1 MSGRGKRMSL
11 LPQPAHMSGAEAKLI
26 LKDQVFK
33 DAVAAGW
40 LRECARK
47 PGGGSVY
54 YATADVMDVSLRI
67 AGGEYPGEVAETGR
81 RGDNE
86 TKKRRAA

>member
-1 MSGRGKRMSL
+1 MAL
-11 LPQPAHMSGAEAKLI
+11 LPAPAHLSQAEAKLV

-33 DAVAAGW
+33 DAIGAGW

-47 PGGGSVY
+47 GGGGSVY

-67 AGGEYPGEVAETGR
+67 AGGEYPEPRDDHALAGAATNDG
-81 RGDNE
+81 
-86 TKKRRAA
+86 RRAA